1 MSGYGAAADD
11 WALQWGALREVGCR
25 VVSLDRRW
33 AGSSG
38 RPPYGLRMSRG
49 GEDVREL
56 ITHLGLED
64 VLLVGQ
70 SMGAS
75 HIWASEHARATAGL
89 SPLTCAAVVAGAGHA
104 AHLDEPAAVNEC

>member
-1 MSGYGAAADD
+1 
-11 WALQWGALREVGCR
+11 
-25 VVSLDRRW
+25 
-33 AGSSG
+33 
-38 RPPYGLRMSRG
+38 MSRG

-89 SPLTCAAVVAGAGHA
+89 SPLARGAVVAGAGHA
-104 AHLDEPAAVNEC
+104 AHLGEPAAVNGLLMQLAGSLP